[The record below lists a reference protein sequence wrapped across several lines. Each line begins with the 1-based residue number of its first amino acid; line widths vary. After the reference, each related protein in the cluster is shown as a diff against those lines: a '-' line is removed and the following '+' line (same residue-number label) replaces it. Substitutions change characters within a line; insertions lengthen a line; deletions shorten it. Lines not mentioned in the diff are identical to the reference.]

1 MLAAGKHVERY
12 GIGWAML
19 VTSHGEGKSS
29 TIAPR
34 ATSHHLLQVDF
45 WGVIPAC
52 GVGIEI
58 QCVEDVPLWTLEG
71 DADSQGEPWRRSEI
85 AKKEVAVFRK
95 KAKRKNNSPLGKK
108 NYMRASV
115 FAADWLFVY
124 FRQSAILKSAS
135 KNFLA

>member
-1 MLAAGKHVERY
+1 MLAAGNNVERY

-19 VTSHGEGKSS
+19 VTWHGEGKSS

-52 GVGIEI
+52 GVGIES
-58 QCVEDVPLWTLEG
+58 QRVEDVPLWTSEG

-108 NYMRASV
+108 SYMRASV

-124 FRQSAILKSAS
+124 FRQSAILKSAY
-135 KNFLA
+135 KNFLV

>member
-1 MLAAGKHVERY
+1 MLAAGNNVERY

-19 VTSHGEGKSS
+19 VTWHGEGKSS

-52 GVGIEI
+52 GVGIES
-58 QCVEDVPLWTLEG
+58 QRVEDVPLWTSEG

-95 KAKRKNNSPLGKK
+95 KAKRKNNSPPGKK
-108 NYMRASV
+108 VICERRFSPLIGFLCIFASRR
-115 FAADWLFVY
+115 F
-124 FRQSAILKSAS
+124 
-135 KNFLA
+135 